1 MERLPTPAETS
12 RTLRRP
18 DGQTIRFRVMPASG
32 PTRDHPVVLLHGL
45 ASNLTR
51 WSEFV
56 EHSALR
62 DRHDLIRIDLRGH
75 GGSDAGGPIGMEVW
89 ADDLAALLDQEGH
102 AQAILVGHSLGAQ
115 LALHFARRHAHRA
128 SALVLIDPV
137 FREALTGRR
146 RLLAL
151 GAPVL
156 RGLALLVRA
165 LNALGLRRR
174 RLTPL
179 DLRELDE
186 QARQAL
192 RSAEAE
198 AAFVRRYSSVRAD
211 LRSTRSATY
220 LSALAEMFRAS
231 PDPATL
237 AMPVLALLSG
247 GATFADPAVMRHRL
261 ARAPSLTLATIECQH
276 WPLTE
281 RPVEVRSVIERW
293 VNGLAH

>member
-1 MERLPTPAETS
+1 MERLPDAAEIT
-12 RTLRRP
+12 RTLCRP
-18 DGQTIRFRVMPASG
+18 GGQRIAYRVIPAGGSARG
-32 PTRDHPVVLLHGL
+32 SAVVLLHGL

-62 DRHDLIRIDLRGH
+62 QRHDLIRVDLRGH
-75 GGSDAGGPIGMEVW
+75 GESDGGGKIGLEVW

-102 AQAILVGHSLGAQ
+102 ARAILVGHSLGAQ
-115 LALHFARRHAHRA
+115 LALHFARRHAPRTVGLA
-128 SALVLIDPV
+128 LIDPV

-146 RLLAL
+146 RLLARC
-151 GAPVL
+151 APAL
-156 RGLALLVRA
+156 RGLAALVRA

-174 RLTPL
+174 RLMPL

-192 RSAEAE
+192 QSTAAE
-198 AAFVRRYSSVRAD
+198 AAFVRRYSSAWAD

-220 LSALAEMFRAS
+220 LAGLAEMFRAS

-237 AMPVLALLSG
+237 AMPVLALLSE
-247 GATFADPAVMRHRL
+247 GATFADLVVMRRRL
-261 ARAPSLTLATIECQH
+261 ARAPSLTLATIPCQH